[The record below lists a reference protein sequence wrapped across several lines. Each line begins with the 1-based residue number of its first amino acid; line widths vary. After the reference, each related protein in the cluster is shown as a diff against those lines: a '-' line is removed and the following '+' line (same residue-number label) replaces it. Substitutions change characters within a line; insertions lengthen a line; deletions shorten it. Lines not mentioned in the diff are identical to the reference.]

1 MPLGDGLKLRGE
13 LFIELRDKR
22 TGALKKRI
30 HEKNAVL
37 VIGASKA
44 LDVFTVGGTYNKDQ
58 YVYLYD
64 SNKALIKSLT
74 GTWGTKTDT
83 GSSVY
88 NELEA
93 KDESNDSYTVA
104 YLGLSDQ
111 DTDPGY
117 ENNNFA
123 YKPSEAIT
131 KGASDTLTIRWRITV
146 SYSSPPS

>member
-1 MPLGDGLKLRGE
+1 MPKVESIGLKGE
-13 LFIELRDKR
+13 LFIEVRDKK
-22 TGALKKRI
+22 TGKLKKRI
-30 HEKNAVL
+30 HERNAVL
-37 VIGASKA
+37 VLGAAKA
-44 LDVFTVGGTYNKDQ
+44 LDVFTVGGTYSKDQ

-64 SNKALIKSLT
+64 SSKTLIKQLT

-83 GSSVY
+83 GTSQY

-104 YLGLSDQ
+104 YLGLTEESS
-111 DTDPGY
+111 DPGY
-117 ENNNFA
+117 ENNHFA

-146 SYSSPPS
+146 SYSSAPA